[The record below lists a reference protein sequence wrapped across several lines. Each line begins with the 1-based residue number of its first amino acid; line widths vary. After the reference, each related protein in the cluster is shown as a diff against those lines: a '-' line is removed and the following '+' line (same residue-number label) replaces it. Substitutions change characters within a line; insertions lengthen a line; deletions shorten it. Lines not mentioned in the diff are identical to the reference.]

1 MILNRKDVL
10 GLEELSAEEI
20 LGTLDM
26 AERFRAIF
34 DRPVRS
40 VPIMRGRTVVNL
52 FHEPSTRTRIS
63 FELAEKRLSADI
75 VNFSTSTSSFKK
87 GETLRDT
94 AENLAAMK
102 IDMLVMRH
110 GSSGSAR
117 YLSNVL
123 ECSVINAGDGC
134 HEHPT
139 QGLLDIMTMRQ
150 RLGDLRGKKVT
161 IIGDIAHSR
170 VARSNIWGLTK
181 LGAEVTVCGP
191 ATMVPGDIARMGVR
205 IDYDL
210 LSAVAE
216 ADVLNV
222 LRIQL
227 ERHSASA
234 FPSNR
239 EYHRMYGITSE
250 VVRRLKPE
258 AIIMHPGPMN
268 RDVEIAGDVADGPR
282 QVILDQ
288 VANGVAVRMA
298 VIYLLS
304 GGDPG
309 ALGGNRDSA
318 RDTEPRETSSRASS
332 NREMSTRN

>member
-1 MILNRKDVL
+1 MILENKDVL

-20 LGTLDM
+20 LGVLEI
-26 AERFRAIF
+26 ASRFRAVF

-40 VPIMRGRTVVNL
+40 VPIMRGRTVVNF

-75 VNFSTSTSSFKK
+75 VNFSTATSSFSK

-102 IDMLVMRH
+102 IDMLIIRH
-110 GSSGSAR
+110 SSAGAAH
-117 YLSNVL
+117 YLAKVL
-123 ECSVINAGDGC
+123 KCSVINAGDGA

-161 IIGDIAHSR
+161 IIGDISHSR
-170 VARSNIWGLTK
+170 VARSNIWGLNK
-181 LGAEVTVCGP
+181 LGAEVTLCGP
-191 ATMVPGDIARMGVR
+191 PTMVPGGLARLGVKVE
-205 IDYDL
+205 YNL
-210 LSAVAE
+210 KKAVAD

-227 ERHSASA
+227 ERHSSKS

-239 EYHRMYGITSE
+239 EYHRMYGITE
-250 VVRRLKPE
+250 DVVRTLKPE
-258 AIIMHPGPMN
+258 AIVMHPGPMN
-268 RDVEIAGDVADGPR
+268 RDVEISSEVADGPR

-298 VIYLLS
+298 LIYLLS

-309 ALGGNRDSA
+309 ALGGGQD
-318 RDTEPRETSSRASS
+318 
-332 NREMSTRN
+332 

>member
-1 MILNRKDVL
+1 MILKSKDVL
-10 GLEELSAEEI
+10 GLEDMSAEEI
-20 LGTLDM
+20 LGVLEI
-26 AERFRAIF
+26 ASKFRAVF
-34 DRPVRS
+34 DRPVRN
-40 VPIMRGRTVVNL
+40 VPIMRGRTVVNF

-75 VNFSTSTSSFKK
+75 VNFSSATSSFKK

-102 IDMLVMRH
+102 IDMLVIRH
-110 GSSGSAR
+110 SSPGSAR
-117 YLSNVL
+117 YLANVL
-123 ECSVINAGDGC
+123 DCSVINAGDGA

-150 RLGDLRGKKVT
+150 RLGDLRGRKVT

-181 LGAEVTVCGP
+181 LGAEVTLCGP
-191 ATMVPGDIARMGVR
+191 PTMVPAALARLGVEVE
-205 IDYDL
+205 YDL
-210 LSAVAE
+210 RRAVAE

-227 ERHSASA
+227 ERGAGKT
-234 FPSNR
+234 FPGNR
-239 EYHRMYGITSE
+239 EYHRMYGITE
-250 VVRRLKPE
+250 EIVRSLKPE
-258 AIIMHPGPMN
+258 AFILHPGPMN
-268 RDVEIAGDVADGPR
+268 RDVEIAGEVADGPS

-298 VIYLLS
+298 LIYLLS

-309 ALGGNRDSA
+309 ALGGVN
-318 RDTEPRETSSRASS
+318 
-332 NREMSTRN
+332 

>member
-1 MILNRKDVL
+1 MILKNKDVL
-10 GLEELSAEEI
+10 GLEDMSAEEI
-20 LGTLDM
+20 LGVLEI
-26 AERFRAIF
+26 ASRFRAVF
-34 DRPVRS
+34 ERPVRS
-40 VPIMRGRTVVNL
+40 VPIMRGRTVVNF

-75 VNFSTSTSSFKK
+75 VNFSAATSSFTK

-102 IDMLVMRH
+102 IDMLIIRH
-110 GSSGSAR
+110 SSAGAAR
-117 YLSNVL
+117 YLAKVL
-123 ECSVINAGDGC
+123 ECSVINAGDGA

-139 QGLLDIMTMRQ
+139 QGLLDIMTMHQ

-161 IIGDIAHSR
+161 IIGDISHSR
-170 VARSNIWGLTK
+170 VARSNIWGLNK
-181 LGAEVTVCGP
+181 LGAEVTLCGP
-191 ATMVPGDIARMGVR
+191 PTMVPGGLARLGVN
-205 IDYDL
+205 IEYDL
-210 LSAVAE
+210 KKAVAG

-227 ERHSASA
+227 ERHSSKA

-239 EYHRMYGITSE
+239 EYHRMYGITEE
-250 VVRRLKPE
+250 VVRTLKPE
-258 AIIMHPGPMN
+258 AFVMHPGPMN
-268 RDVEIAGDVADGPR
+268 RDVEISSTVADGPR

-298 VIYLLS
+298 LIYLLS

-309 ALGGNRDSA
+309 ALSSA
-318 RDTEPRETSSRASS
+318 QE
-332 NREMSTRN
+332 

>member
-1 MILNRKDVL
+1 MILKNKDVL
-10 GLEELSAEEI
+10 GLEEISAEEI
-20 LGTLDM
+20 LGVLEM
-26 AERFRAIF
+26 ASRFRAVF

-40 VPIMRGRTVVNL
+40 VPIMRGRTVVNF

-75 VNFSTSTSSFKK
+75 INFSSATSSFTK

-102 IDMLVMRH
+102 IDMLIIRH
-110 GSSGSAR
+110 NSAGAAQ
-117 YLSNVL
+117 YLAKVL
-123 ECSVINAGDGC
+123 ECSVINAGDGA

-161 IIGDIAHSR
+161 IIGDISHSR
-170 VARSNIWGLTK
+170 VARSNIWGLHK
-181 LGAEVTVCGP
+181 LGAEVTLCGP
-191 ATMVPGDIARMGVR
+191 PTMVPGGLARLGVN
-205 IDYDL
+205 IEYDL
-210 LSAVAE
+210 KKAVAD

-227 ERHSASA
+227 ERHSSAS

-239 EYHRMYGITSE
+239 EYHRMYGITE
-250 VVRRLKPE
+250 DVVRTLKPE
-258 AIIMHPGPMN
+258 AFVMHPGPMN
-268 RDVEIAGDVADGPR
+268 RDVEISSTVADGPR

-298 VIYLLS
+298 LIYLLS

-309 ALGGNRDSA
+309 ALSPA
-318 RDTEPRETSSRASS
+318 QE
-332 NREMSTRN
+332 

>member
-1 MILNRKDVL
+1 MILNSKDVL
-10 GLEELSAEEI
+10 GLEDMSAEEI
-20 LGTLDM
+20 LGVLEI
-26 AERFRAIF
+26 AARFRAVF
-34 DRPVRS
+34 DRPVRN
-40 VPIMRGRTVVNL
+40 VPIMRGRTVVNF

-75 VNFSTSTSSFKK
+75 VNFSTATSSFKK

-102 IDMLVMRH
+102 IDMLVIRH
-110 GSSGSAR
+110 GSPGSAR
-117 YLSNVL
+117 YLANVL
-123 ECSVINAGDGC
+123 DCSVINAGDGA

-150 RLGDLRGKKVT
+150 RLGDLRGRKVT

-181 LGAEVTVCGP
+181 LGAEVTLCGP
-191 ATMVPGDIARMGVR
+191 PTMVPGALERLGVKVE
-205 IDYDL
+205 YDL
-210 LSAVAE
+210 RRAVAE

-227 ERHSASA
+227 ERGAGKT
-234 FPSNR
+234 FPGNR
-239 EYHRMYGITSE
+239 EYHRMYGITEE
-250 VVRRLKPE
+250 VVRGLKPE
-258 AIIMHPGPMN
+258 AFILHPGPMN
-268 RDVEIAGDVADGPR
+268 RDVEIAGEVADGPR

-298 VIYLLS
+298 LIYLLS

-309 ALGGNRDSA
+309 ALGGEN
-318 RDTEPRETSSRASS
+318 
-332 NREMSTRN
+332 

>member
-1 MILNRKDVL
+1 MILKRKDVL
-10 GLEELSAEEI
+10 GLEDLTAEEI
-20 LGTLDM
+20 LSILDM
-26 AERFRAIF
+26 AERFRAVF
-34 DRPVRS
+34 DRPVRG

-75 VNFSTSTSSFKK
+75 VNFQAASSSLRK

-94 AENLAAMK
+94 AENLQAMR
-102 IDMLVMRH
+102 IDMLVVRH
-110 GSSGSAR
+110 ASAGSAH
-117 YLSNVL
+117 YLAKVL
-123 ECSVINAGDGC
+123 KCSVINAGDGA

-161 IIGDIAHSR
+161 IIGDISHSR

-181 LGAEVTVCGP
+181 LGAKVTVCGP
-191 ATMVPGDIARMGVR
+191 PTMVPGGIERMGVAVEYELR
-205 IDYDL
+205 R
-210 LSAVAE
+210 AVAD

-227 ERHSASA
+227 ERHESKS

-239 EYHRMYGITSE
+239 EYHKLFGITAD
-250 VVRRLKPE
+250 VVRTLKPT
-258 AIIMHPGPMN
+258 AFVMHPGPMN
-268 RDVEIAGDVADGPR
+268 RDVEIASEVADGPR

-298 VIYLLS
+298 LIYLLS

-309 ALGGNRDSA
+309 ALAGS
-318 RDTEPRETSSRASS
+318 ETK
-332 NREMSTRN
+332 

>member
-1 MILNRKDVL
+1 MILKNKDVL

-20 LGTLDM
+20 LGVLEI
-26 AERFRAIF
+26 ASRFRAVF

-40 VPIMRGRTVVNL
+40 VPIMRGRTVVNF

-75 VNFSTSTSSFKK
+75 VNFSTATSSFSK

-102 IDMLVMRH
+102 IDMLIIRH
-110 GSSGSAR
+110 SSPGAAH
-117 YLSNVL
+117 YLAKVL
-123 ECSVINAGDGC
+123 KCSVINAGDGA

-139 QGLLDIMTMRQ
+139 QGLLDIMTMQQ

-161 IIGDIAHSR
+161 IIGDISHSR
-170 VARSNIWGLTK
+170 VARSNIWGLNK
-181 LGAEVTVCGP
+181 LGAEVTLCGP
-191 ATMVPGDIARMGVR
+191 PTMVPGGLARLGVN
-205 IDYDL
+205 IEYDL
-210 LSAVAE
+210 KKAVAD

-227 ERHSASA
+227 ERHSSKS

-239 EYHRMYGITSE
+239 EYHRMYGITEE
-250 VVRRLKPE
+250 VVRSLKPE
-258 AIIMHPGPMN
+258 AIVMHPGPMN
-268 RDVEIAGDVADGPR
+268 RDVEISSEVADGPR

-288 VANGVAVRMA
+288 VANGVAIRMA
-298 VIYLLS
+298 LIYLLS

-309 ALGGNRDSA
+309 ALGGGQD
-318 RDTEPRETSSRASS
+318 
-332 NREMSTRN
+332 

>member
-1 MILNRKDVL
+1 MILKQKDVL
-10 GLEELSAEEI
+10 GLEDMSAEEI
-20 LGTLDM
+20 LGVLDI
-26 AERFRAIF
+26 ANRFRAVF

-40 VPIMRGRTVVNL
+40 VPIMRGRTVVNF

-75 VNFSTSTSSFKK
+75 INFSTSSSSFKK

-102 IDMLVMRH
+102 IDMLVVRH
-110 GSSGSAR
+110 SSAGAAR
-117 YLSNVL
+117 YLAEVL
-123 ECSVINAGDGC
+123 DCSVINAGDGA

-161 IIGDIAHSR
+161 IIGDITHSR
-170 VARSNIWGLTK
+170 VARSNIWGLNK
-181 LGAEVTVCGP
+181 LGAEVTLCGP
-191 ATMVPGDIARMGVR
+191 PTMIPGGVEKLGAR
-205 IDYDL
+205 IEYDL
-210 LSAVAE
+210 KKAVAD

-227 ERHSASA
+227 ERHSSNS
-234 FPSNR
+234 FPGNR
-239 EYHRMYGITSE
+239 EYNRVYGITKE
-250 VVRRLKPE
+250 VVRGLKPE
-258 AIIMHPGPMN
+258 AFVMHPGPMN
-268 RDVEIAGDVADGPR
+268 RDVEIASEVADGPR

-298 VIYLLS
+298 LIYLLS

-309 ALGGNRDSA
+309 ALGG
-318 RDTEPRETSSRASS
+318 TG
-332 NREMSTRN
+332 

>member
-1 MILNRKDVL
+1 MILQSKDVL
-10 GLEELSAEEI
+10 GLEEMSAEEI
-20 LGTLDM
+20 LGVLDI
-26 AERFRAIF
+26 ASRFRAVF

-40 VPIMRGRTVVNL
+40 VPIMRGRTVVNF

-75 VNFSTSTSSFKK
+75 VNFSSATSSFSK

-102 IDMLVMRH
+102 IDMLIIRH
-110 GSSGSAR
+110 SSAGAAR
-117 YLSNVL
+117 YLAKVL
-123 ECSVINAGDGC
+123 DCSVINAGDGA

-139 QGLLDIMTMRQ
+139 QGLLDIMSMRQ

-161 IIGDIAHSR
+161 IIGDISHSR
-170 VARSNIWGLTK
+170 VARSNIWGLNK
-181 LGAEVTVCGP
+181 LGAEVTLCGP
-191 ATMVPGDIARMGVR
+191 PTMVPGGLARLGVN
-205 IDYDL
+205 IEYDL
-210 LSAVAE
+210 KKAVAD

-227 ERHSASA
+227 ERHSSKA

-239 EYHRMYGITSE
+239 EYHRMYGITE
-250 VVRRLKPE
+250 DVVRTLKPE
-258 AIIMHPGPMN
+258 AFVMHPGPMN
-268 RDVEIAGDVADGPR
+268 RDVEISSTVADGPR

-298 VIYLLS
+298 LIYLLS
-304 GGDPG
+304 GGDPR
-309 ALGGNRDSA
+309 ALSGSED
-318 RDTEPRETSSRASS
+318 
-332 NREMSTRN
+332 

>member
-1 MILNRKDVL
+1 MILERKDLL
-10 GLEELSAEEI
+10 GLQELSAKEI
-20 LGTLDM
+20 LGILDT
-26 AERFRAIF
+26 AAQFRAVF
-34 DRPVRS
+34 DRPVRK

-75 VNFSTSTSSFKK
+75 VNFSRDSSSLRK

-102 IDMLVMRH
+102 IDMLIIRH
-110 GSSGSAR
+110 SSAGAAHYLAR
-117 YLSNVL
+117 VL
-123 ECSVINAGDGC
+123 KSSVINAGDGA

-139 QGLLDIMTMRQ
+139 QGLLDLMTMRQ
-150 RLGDLRGKKVT
+150 RMNDLRGKQVT

-181 LGAEVTVCGP
+181 LGAQVTVCGP
-191 ATMVPGDIARMGVR
+191 PTMVPPLIERMGVKVEHR
-205 IDYDL
+205 L
-210 LSAVAE
+210 RQAVAD

-227 ERHSASA
+227 ERHSTQA

-239 EYHRMYGITSE
+239 EYHRMYGITPE
-250 VVRRLKPE
+250 VVRTLKPGCF
-258 AIIMHPGPMN
+258 IMHPGPMN
-268 RDVEIAGDVADGPR
+268 RDVEISSEVADGPR

-298 VIYLLS
+298 IIYLLS

-309 ALGGNRDSA
+309 ALQGRSG
-318 RDTEPRETSSRASS
+318 
-332 NREMSTRN
+332 

>member
-1 MILNRKDVL
+1 MILKSKDIL
-10 GLEELSAEEI
+10 GLEDMSAEEI
-20 LGTLDM
+20 LGVLEI
-26 AERFRAIF
+26 ASRFRAVF
-34 DRPVRS
+34 DRPVRN
-40 VPIMRGRTVVNL
+40 VPIMRGRTVVNF

-75 VNFSTSTSSFKK
+75 VNFSAATSSFKK

-102 IDMLVMRH
+102 IDMLVIRH
-110 GSSGSAR
+110 SSPGSAR
-117 YLSNVL
+117 YLARVL
-123 ECSVINAGDGC
+123 DCSVINAGDGA

-181 LGAEVTVCGP
+181 LGAEVTLCGP
-191 ATMVPGDIARMGVR
+191 PTMVPGSLEKLGVTVEC
-205 IDYDL
+205 DL
-210 LSAVAE
+210 RKAVAD

-227 ERHSASA
+227 ERGAGST
-234 FPSNR
+234 FPGNR
-239 EYHRMYGITSE
+239 EYHRMYGITE
-250 VVRRLKPE
+250 DVVRGLKPE
-258 AIIMHPGPMN
+258 AFIMHPGPMN
-268 RDVEIAGDVADGPR
+268 RDVEIAGEVADGPR

-298 VIYLLS
+298 LIYLLS

-309 ALGGNRDSA
+309 ALGGGD
-318 RDTEPRETSSRASS
+318 
-332 NREMSTRN
+332 

>member
-1 MILNRKDVL
+1 MILKKKDLL
-10 GLEELSAEEI
+10 GLEDLSAEEI
-20 LGTLDM
+20 LGILDM
-26 AERFRAIF
+26 AGKFRAVF

-40 VPIMRGRTVVNL
+40 VPIMRGRTVVNF

-75 VNFSTSTSSFKK
+75 INFSTATSSFTK

-102 IDMLVMRH
+102 IDMLVIRH
-110 GSSGSAR
+110 SSPGAAR
-117 YLSNVL
+117 YLGQVL
-123 ECSVINAGDGC
+123 ECSVLNAGDGA

-139 QGLLDIMTMRQ
+139 QGLLDIMTMQ
-150 RLGDLRGKKVT
+150 QKLGDLRGKKVT
-161 IIGDIAHSR
+161 IIGDITHSR

-181 LGAEVTVCGP
+181 LGAEVTLCGP
-191 ATMVPGDIARMGVR
+191 PTMIPGGLEKLGARVE
-205 IDYDL
+205 YDL
-210 LSAVAE
+210 AKAVAD

-227 ERHSASA
+227 ERHASKA

-239 EYHRMYGITSE
+239 EYHRMYGISEE
-250 VVRRLKPE
+250 VVRSLKPE
-258 AIIMHPGPMN
+258 AFIMHPGPMN
-268 RDVEIAGDVADGPR
+268 RNVEIASEVADGPR

-298 VIYLLS
+298 IIYLLG

-309 ALGGNRDSA
+309 ALAG
-318 RDTEPRETSSRASS
+318 
-332 NREMSTRN
+332 

>member
-1 MILNRKDVL
+1 MILKSKDVL
-10 GLEELSAEEI
+10 GLEELSVEEI
-20 LGTLDM
+20 LGVLEI
-26 AERFRAIF
+26 ASRFREVF

-40 VPIMRGRTVVNL
+40 VPVMRGRTVVNF

-75 VNFSTSTSSFKK
+75 VNFSSTTSSFTK
-87 GETLRDT
+87 GETLRDP

-102 IDMLVMRH
+102 IDMLIIRH
-110 GSSGSAR
+110 GSAGAAR
-117 YLSNVL
+117 YLADL
-123 ECSVINAGDGC
+123 LKCSVINAGDGA

-150 RLGDLRGKKVT
+150 RHGDLRGKKVT

-181 LGAEVTVCGP
+181 LGAEVTLCGP
-191 ATMVPGDIARMGVR
+191 PTMVPSSLARLGVN
-205 IDYDL
+205 IEFDL
-210 LSAVAE
+210 KKAVAD

-227 ERHSASA
+227 ERHSSNS
-234 FPSNR
+234 FPGNR
-239 EYHRMYGITSE
+239 EYHRMYGITEE
-250 VVRRLKPE
+250 VVRTLKPE
-258 AIIMHPGPMN
+258 AIVMHPGPMN
-268 RDVEIAGDVADGPR
+268 RDVEISSKVADGPR

-298 VIYLLS
+298 LIYLLS

-309 ALGGNRDSA
+309 ALSGG
-318 RDTEPRETSSRASS
+318 
-332 NREMSTRN
+332 

>member
-1 MILNRKDVL
+1 MILKNKDVL

-20 LGTLDM
+20 LGVLEI
-26 AERFRAIF
+26 ASRFRAVF

-40 VPIMRGRTVVNL
+40 VPVMRGRTVVNF

-75 VNFSTSTSSFKK
+75 VNFSTATSSFSK

-102 IDMLVMRH
+102 IDMLIIRH
-110 GSSGSAR
+110 SSAGAAH
-117 YLSNVL
+117 YLAKVL
-123 ECSVINAGDGC
+123 ECSVINAGDGA

-161 IIGDIAHSR
+161 IIGDISHSR
-170 VARSNIWGLTK
+170 VARSNIWGLNK
-181 LGAEVTVCGP
+181 LGAEVTLCGP
-191 ATMVPGDIARMGVR
+191 PTMVPGGLARLGVN
-205 IDYDL
+205 IEYDL
-210 LSAVAE
+210 KKAVAD

-227 ERHSASA
+227 ERHSSKS

-239 EYHRMYGITSE
+239 EYHRMYGITE
-250 VVRRLKPE
+250 DVVRTLKPE
-258 AIIMHPGPMN
+258 AIVMHPGPMN
-268 RDVEIAGDVADGPR
+268 RDVEISSEVADGPR

-298 VIYLLS
+298 LIYLLS

-309 ALGGNRDSA
+309 ALGGGKG
-318 RDTEPRETSSRASS
+318 
-332 NREMSTRN
+332 

>member
-1 MILNRKDVL
+1 MILKNKDVL

-20 LGTLDM
+20 LGVLDI
-26 AERFRAIF
+26 AARFRAVF

-40 VPIMRGRTVVNL
+40 VPIMRGRTVVNF

-75 VNFSTSTSSFKK
+75 VNFSTATSSFSK

-102 IDMLVMRH
+102 IDMLIIRH
-110 GSSGSAR
+110 SSAGAAR
-117 YLSNVL
+117 YLANVL
-123 ECSVINAGDGC
+123 KCSVINAGDGA

-150 RLGDLRGKKVT
+150 RLGDLRGRKVT
-161 IIGDIAHSR
+161 IIGDITHSR

-181 LGAEVTVCGP
+181 LGAEVTLCGP
-191 ATMVPGDIARMGVR
+191 PTMVPAGLARLGAK
-205 IDYDL
+205 IEYDL
-210 LSAVAE
+210 HKAVAD

-227 ERHSASA
+227 ERHSSNA

-239 EYHRMYGITSE
+239 EYHRMYGINEE
-250 VVRRLKPE
+250 VVRGLKPE
-258 AIIMHPGPMN
+258 AFVMHPGPMN
-268 RDVEIAGDVADGPR
+268 RDVEISSEVADGPR

-298 VIYLLS
+298 LIYLLS

-309 ALGGNRDSA
+309 ALAGG
-318 RDTEPRETSSRASS
+318 EG
-332 NREMSTRN
+332 

>member
-1 MILNRKDVL
+1 MILKNKDVL
-10 GLEELSAEEI
+10 GLEEMSAEEI
-20 LGTLDM
+20 LGVLEI
-26 AERFRAIF
+26 ASRFRAVF

-40 VPIMRGRTVVNL
+40 VPIMRGRTVVNF

-75 VNFSTSTSSFKK
+75 VNFSTATSSFSK

-102 IDMLVMRH
+102 IDMLIIRH
-110 GSSGSAR
+110 SSAGAAQ
-117 YLSNVL
+117 YLAKVL
-123 ECSVINAGDGC
+123 ECSVINAGDGA

-161 IIGDIAHSR
+161 IIGDISHSR
-170 VARSNIWGLTK
+170 VARSNIWGLQK
-181 LGAEVTVCGP
+181 LGAEVTLCGP
-191 ATMVPGDIARMGVR
+191 PTMVPGALARLGVN
-205 IDYDL
+205 IEYDL
-210 LSAVAE
+210 KKAVAE

-227 ERHSASA
+227 ERHSSKA

-239 EYHRMYGITSE
+239 EYHRMYGITDE
-250 VVRRLKPE
+250 VVRTLKPE
-258 AIIMHPGPMN
+258 AFVMHPGPMN
-268 RDVEIAGDVADGPR
+268 RDVEISSTVADGPR

-298 VIYLLS
+298 LIYLLS

-309 ALGGNRDSA
+309 ALSSA
-318 RDTEPRETSSRASS
+318 QA
-332 NREMSTRN
+332 

>member
-1 MILNRKDVL
+1 MILQSKDVL

-20 LGTLDM
+20 LGVLEI
-26 AERFRAIF
+26 ASRFRAVF

-40 VPIMRGRTVVNL
+40 VPIMRGRTVVNF

-75 VNFSTSTSSFKK
+75 VNFSAATSSFSK

-102 IDMLVMRH
+102 IDMLIIRH
-110 GSSGSAR
+110 SSAGAAR
-117 YLSNVL
+117 YLAKVL
-123 ECSVINAGDGC
+123 DCSVINAGDGA

-161 IIGDIAHSR
+161 IIGDISHSR
-170 VARSNIWGLTK
+170 VARSNIWGLNK
-181 LGAEVTVCGP
+181 LGAEVTLCGP
-191 ATMVPGDIARMGVR
+191 PTMVPGGLASLGVK
-205 IDYDL
+205 IEYDL
-210 LSAVAE
+210 KKAVAD

-227 ERHSASA
+227 ERHSSKA

-239 EYHRMYGITSE
+239 EYHRMYGITDE
-250 VVRRLKPE
+250 VVRTLKPE
-258 AIIMHPGPMN
+258 AFVMHPGPMN
-268 RDVEIAGDVADGPR
+268 RDVEISSTVADGPR

-298 VIYLLS
+298 LIYLLS

-309 ALGGNRDSA
+309 ALSGGQD
-318 RDTEPRETSSRASS
+318 
-332 NREMSTRN
+332 

>member
-1 MILNRKDVL
+1 MILKNKDVL

-20 LGTLDM
+20 LGVLEI
-26 AERFRAIF
+26 ASRFRAVF

-40 VPIMRGRTVVNL
+40 VPIMRGRTVVNF

-75 VNFSTSTSSFKK
+75 VNFSTATSSFSK

-102 IDMLVMRH
+102 IDMLIIRH
-110 GSSGSAR
+110 SSAGAAH
-117 YLSNVL
+117 YLAKVL
-123 ECSVINAGDGC
+123 ECSVINAGDGA

-150 RLGDLRGKKVT
+150 RLGDPRGKKVT

-170 VARSNIWGLTK
+170 VARSNIWGLKK
-181 LGAEVTVCGP
+181 LGAEVTLCGP
-191 ATMVPGDIARMGVR
+191 PTMVPGGLAHLGVN
-205 IDYDL
+205 IEFDL
-210 LSAVAE
+210 KKAVAD

-227 ERHSASA
+227 ERHSSKS

-239 EYHRMYGITSE
+239 EYHRMYGITE
-250 VVRRLKPE
+250 DVVRTLKPE
-258 AIIMHPGPMN
+258 TIVMHPGPMN
-268 RDVEIAGDVADGPR
+268 RDVEISSEVADGPR

-298 VIYLLS
+298 LIYLLS

-309 ALGGNRDSA
+309 ALGVGKD
-318 RDTEPRETSSRASS
+318 
-332 NREMSTRN
+332 

>member
-1 MILNRKDVL
+1 MILQSKDVL

-20 LGTLDM
+20 LGVLEI
-26 AERFRAIF
+26 ASRFRAVF

-40 VPIMRGRTVVNL
+40 VPIMRGRTVVNF

-75 VNFSTSTSSFKK
+75 VNFSSATSSFSK

-102 IDMLVMRH
+102 IDMLIIRH
-110 GSSGSAR
+110 SSAGAAR
-117 YLSNVL
+117 YLAKVL
-123 ECSVINAGDGC
+123 ECSVINAGDGA

-161 IIGDIAHSR
+161 IIGDISHSR
-170 VARSNIWGLTK
+170 VARSNIWGLNK
-181 LGAEVTVCGP
+181 LGAEVTLCGP
-191 ATMVPGDIARMGVR
+191 PTMVPGGLIGLGVK
-205 IDYDL
+205 IEHDL
-210 LSAVAE
+210 KKAVVD

-227 ERHSASA
+227 ERHSSKS
-234 FPSNR
+234 FPSSR
-239 EYHRMYGITSE
+239 EYHRMYGITDE
-250 VVRRLKPE
+250 VVRTLKPE
-258 AIIMHPGPMN
+258 AFVMHPGPMN
-268 RDVEIAGDVADGPR
+268 RNVEISSTVADGPR

-298 VIYLLS
+298 LIYLLS

-309 ALGGNRDSA
+309 ALSGGQD
-318 RDTEPRETSSRASS
+318 
-332 NREMSTRN
+332 

>member
-1 MILNRKDVL
+1 MILRSKDVL
-10 GLEELSAEEI
+10 GLEELTAEEI
-20 LGTLDM
+20 LGVIDI
-26 AERFRAIF
+26 AARFRAVF

-40 VPIMRGRTVVNL
+40 VPIMRGRTVVNF

-75 VNFSTSTSSFKK
+75 VNFSTATSSLSK

-102 IDMLVMRH
+102 IDMLVIRH
-110 GSSGSAR
+110 SSAGAAR
-117 YLSNVL
+117 YLAKVL
-123 ECSVINAGDGC
+123 QCSVINAGDGA

-150 RLGDLRGKKVT
+150 RLGDLRGRKVA
-161 IIGDIAHSR
+161 IIGDITHSR

-191 ATMVPGDIARMGVR
+191 PTMVPSGLERLGVR
-205 IDYDL
+205 VEYDL
-210 LSAVAE
+210 KRAVAD

-227 ERHSASA
+227 ERHSSRS
-234 FPSNR
+234 FPGNR
-239 EYHRMYGITSE
+239 EYHRMYGISAD
-250 VVRRLKPE
+250 VVRQLKPE
-258 AIIMHPGPMN
+258 AFIMHPGPMN
-268 RDVEIAGDVADGPR
+268 RDVEIASEVADGPR

-298 VIYLLS
+298 LIYLLS

-309 ALGGNRDSA
+309 ALA
-318 RDTEPRETSSRASS
+318 PAAA
-332 NREMSTRN
+332 

>member
-1 MILNRKDVL
+1 MVLKHKDVL
-10 GLEELSAEEI
+10 GLEEMSAEEI
-20 LGTLDM
+20 LGVLNI
-26 AERFRAIF
+26 ANHFRAVF

-40 VPIMRGRTVVNL
+40 VPIMRGRTVVNF

-75 VNFSTSTSSFKK
+75 INFSTATSSFKK

-102 IDMLVMRH
+102 IDMLVVRH
-110 GSSGSAR
+110 SSAGAAR
-117 YLSNVL
+117 YLAKVL
-123 ECSVINAGDGC
+123 KCSVINAGDGA

-139 QGLLDIMTMRQ
+139 QGLLDIMTMQQ

-161 IIGDIAHSR
+161 IIGDITHSR

-181 LGAEVTVCGP
+181 LGAEVTLCGP
-191 ATMVPGDIARMGVR
+191 PTMIPGGLDKLGAR
-205 IDYDL
+205 IEYDL
-210 LSAVAE
+210 HKAVAK

-227 ERHSASA
+227 ERHASKS

-239 EYHRMYGITSE
+239 EYNRMYGITPD
-250 VVRRLKPE
+250 VVRSLKPE
-258 AIIMHPGPMN
+258 AFIMHPGPMN
-268 RDVEIAGDVADGPR
+268 RDVEIASEVADGPR

-298 VIYLLS
+298 LIYLLS

-309 ALGGNRDSA
+309 ALAGG
-318 RDTEPRETSSRASS
+318 E
-332 NREMSTRN
+332 

>member
-1 MILNRKDVL
+1 MILQQKDVL

-20 LGTLDM
+20 LGVLDM
-26 AERFRAIF
+26 ADRFRAIF
-34 DRPVRS
+34 DRPIRK

-52 FHEPSTRTRIS
+52 FHESSTRTRIS
-63 FELAEKRLSADI
+63 FELAEKRLSMDI
-75 VNFSTSTSSFKK
+75 VNFSTSTSSFRK

-102 IDMLVMRH
+102 IDMLVIRH
-110 GSSGSAR
+110 ASAGSAR
-117 YLSNVL
+117 YLARVL
-123 ECSVINAGDGC
+123 DSSVINAGDGA

-139 QGLLDIMTMRQ
+139 QGLLDLLTMRQ

-181 LGAEVTVCGP
+181 LGAEVTLCGP
-191 ATMVPGDIARMGVR
+191 PTLIPGGIERLGTKVEF
-205 IDYDL
+205 DL
-210 LSAVAE
+210 HKAVAG
-216 ADVLNV
+216 ADVLNI

-227 ERHSASA
+227 ERHESHE

-239 EYHRMYGITSE
+239 EYNRLFGVTE
-250 VVRRLKPE
+250 DVVRGLKPE
-258 AIIMHPGPMN
+258 CFIMHPGPMN
-268 RDVEIAGDVADGPR
+268 RDVEISSEVADGPR
-282 QVILDQ
+282 QVILEQ

-298 VIYLLS
+298 LIYLLS

-309 ALGGNRDSA
+309 AF
-318 RDTEPRETSSRASS
+318 ASKAA
-332 NREMSTRN
+332 

>member
-1 MILNRKDVL
+1 MILKKKDVL

-20 LGTLDM
+20 LGVLEI
-26 AERFRAIF
+26 ASRFRAVF

-40 VPIMRGRTVVNL
+40 VPIMRGRTVVNF

-75 VNFSTSTSSFKK
+75 VNFSTATSSFSK

-102 IDMLVMRH
+102 IDMLIIRH
-110 GSSGSAR
+110 SSPGAAQ
-117 YLSNVL
+117 YLAKVL
-123 ECSVINAGDGC
+123 KCSVINAGDGA

-139 QGLLDIMTMRQ
+139 QGLLDIMTMQQ

-161 IIGDIAHSR
+161 IIGDISHSR
-170 VARSNIWGLTK
+170 VARSNIWGLNK
-181 LGAEVTVCGP
+181 LGAEVTLCGP
-191 ATMVPGDIARMGVR
+191 PTMVPGGLARLGVN
-205 IDYDL
+205 IEFDL
-210 LSAVAE
+210 KKAVAE

-227 ERHSASA
+227 ERHSSKS

-239 EYHRMYGITSE
+239 EYHRMYGITE
-250 VVRRLKPE
+250 EIVRSLKPE
-258 AIIMHPGPMN
+258 AIVMHPGPMN
-268 RDVEIAGDVADGPR
+268 RDVEISSEVADGPR

-298 VIYLLS
+298 LIYLLS

-309 ALGGNRDSA
+309 ALGGGQD
-318 RDTEPRETSSRASS
+318 
-332 NREMSTRN
+332 

>member
-1 MILNRKDVL
+1 MVLKQKDVL
-10 GLEELSAEEI
+10 GLENLTAEEI
-20 LGTLDM
+20 LGVLDI
-26 AERFRAIF
+26 ASNFRAVF

-40 VPIMRGRTVVNL
+40 VPIMRGRTVVNF

-75 VNFSTSTSSFKK
+75 INFSSSTSSFTK

-102 IDMLVMRH
+102 IDMLIVRH
-110 GSSGSAR
+110 GSAGAAR
-117 YLSNVL
+117 YLSQVL
-123 ECSVINAGDGC
+123 ECSVINAGDGA

-139 QGLLDIMTMRQ
+139 QGLLAIMTMRQ
-150 RLGDLRGKKVT
+150 KLGDLRGKKVT

-181 LGAEVTVCGP
+181 LGAEVTLCGP
-191 ATMVPGDIARMGVR
+191 PTMLPGVLGKLGVK
-205 IDYDL
+205 IEYDL
-210 LSAVAE
+210 KKAVAD

-227 ERHSASA
+227 ERHASSS

-239 EYHRMYGITSE
+239 EYNRVYGITE
-250 VVRRLKPE
+250 DIIRILKPE
-258 AIIMHPGPMN
+258 AFVMHPGPMN
-268 RDVEIAGDVADGPR
+268 RDVEIASSVADGPR
-282 QVILDQ
+282 QVILEQ

-298 VIYLLS
+298 LIYLLS

-309 ALGGNRDSA
+309 ALAGK
-318 RDTEPRETSSRASS
+318 TS
-332 NREMSTRN
+332 

>member
-1 MILNRKDVL
+1 MILKSKDVL
-10 GLEELSAEEI
+10 GLEEMSAEEI
-20 LGTLDM
+20 LGVLEI
-26 AERFRAIF
+26 AARFRAVF

-40 VPIMRGRTVVNL
+40 VPIMRGRTVVNF

-75 VNFSTSTSSFKK
+75 VNFSTATSSFKK

-102 IDMLVMRH
+102 IDMLIIRH
-110 GSSGSAR
+110 SSAGAAA
-117 YLSNVL
+117 YLAGVL
-123 ECSVINAGDGC
+123 ECSVINAGDGA

-181 LGAEVTVCGP
+181 LGAEVTLCGP
-191 ATMVPGDIARMGVR
+191 PTMVPGALEKLGVKVEH
-205 IDYDL
+205 DL
-210 LSAVAE
+210 KRAVAR

-227 ERHSASA
+227 ERHASKS

-239 EYHRMYGITSE
+239 EYHRMYGITE
-250 VVRRLKPE
+250 EIVRGLKPE
-258 AIIMHPGPMN
+258 AFILHPGPMN
-268 RDVEIAGDVADGPR
+268 RDVEIASEVADGPR

-298 VIYLLS
+298 LIYLLS

-309 ALGGNRDSA
+309 ALGGGQA
-318 RDTEPRETSSRASS
+318 A
-332 NREMSTRN
+332 

>member
-1 MILNRKDVL
+1 MILKSKDVL
-10 GLEELSAEEI
+10 GLEDMSAEEI
-20 LGTLDM
+20 LGVLEI
-26 AERFRAIF
+26 ASKFRAVF
-34 DRPVRS
+34 DRPVRN
-40 VPIMRGRTVVNL
+40 VPIMRGRTVVNF

-75 VNFSTSTSSFKK
+75 VNFSSATSSFKK

-102 IDMLVMRH
+102 IDMLVIRH
-110 GSSGSAR
+110 SSPGSAR
-117 YLSNVL
+117 YLANVL
-123 ECSVINAGDGC
+123 DCSVINAGDGA

-150 RLGDLRGKKVT
+150 RLGDLRGRKVT

-181 LGAEVTVCGP
+181 LGAEVTLCGP
-191 ATMVPGDIARMGVR
+191 PTMVPAALARLGVEVE
-205 IDYDL
+205 YDL
-210 LSAVAE
+210 RRAVAE

-227 ERHSASA
+227 ERGAGKT
-234 FPSNR
+234 FPGNR
-239 EYHRMYGITSE
+239 EYHRMYGITE
-250 VVRRLKPE
+250 EIVRSLKPE
-258 AIIMHPGPMN
+258 AFILHPGPMN
-268 RDVEIAGDVADGPR
+268 RDVEIAGEVADGPR

-298 VIYLLS
+298 LIYLLS

-309 ALGGNRDSA
+309 ALGGVH
-318 RDTEPRETSSRASS
+318 
-332 NREMSTRN
+332 